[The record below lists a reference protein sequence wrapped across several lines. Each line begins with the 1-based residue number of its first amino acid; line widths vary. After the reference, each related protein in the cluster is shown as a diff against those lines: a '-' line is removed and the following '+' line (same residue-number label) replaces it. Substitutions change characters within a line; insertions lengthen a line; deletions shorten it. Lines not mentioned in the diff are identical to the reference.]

1 MIILNRYRIT
11 NIKRFKAFLFLSVLT
26 ISVVLFLVLSS
37 FTRAYSTNEITFD
50 SVYVESGDTLWKIA
64 SSYDNHLRI
73 DEFIHK
79 IEKLNNIKNGE
90 IYPGDTLLIPIY

>member
-26 ISVVLFLVLSS
+26 ISIVLFLMLSS
-37 FTRAYSTNEITFD
+37 FTKVYSTNIVTYD

-79 IEKLNNIKNGE
+79 IEKLNNISNGK
-90 IYPGDTLLIPIY
+90 IYPGDTIIIPIY

>member
-11 NIKRFKAFLFLSVLT
+11 NIKRFRTFMFLSVLT
-26 ISVVLFLVLSS
+26 ISIVLFLILSS
-37 FTRAYSTNEITFD
+37 FTKVYSSNNITYD

-73 DEFIHK
+73 DEFIYK
-79 IEKLNNIKNGE
+79 IEKLNNINNGE

>member
-11 NIKRFKAFLFLSVLT
+11 NIRRFRTFMFLSVLT
-26 ISVVLFLVLSS
+26 ISILLFLILSS
-37 FTRAYSTNEITFD
+37 FTKVYSTNNITYD
-50 SVYVESGDTLWKIA
+50 NVYVESGDTLWKIA

-73 DEFIHK
+73 DEFIDK
-79 IEKLNNIKNGE
+79 IEKLNNIENGE

>member
-11 NIKRFKAFLFLSVLT
+11 NMKKFKTFIFLSVLT
-26 ISVVLFLVLSS
+26 ISFILFLILSS
-37 FTRAYSTNEITFD
+37 FTKVYSTNIITYD
-50 SVYVESGDTLWKIA
+50 RVYVESGDTLWQIA

-73 DEFIHK
+73 DEFIYK
-79 IEKLNNIKNGE
+79 IEKLNNIENGK